1 MLWVYRLGRRVAYA
15 LVAKADAVMNHERI
29 IWWIVLGPLCA
40 LLILTVAI
48 GAGPVNAAFEA
59 LFQGI
64 SWVVAVWLVLL
75 GVA

>member
-1 MLWVYRLGRRVAYA
+1 
-15 LVAKADAVMNHERI
+15 MNHERI

-40 LLILTVAI
+40 LLILTFVI

-64 SWVVAVWLVLL
+64 AWIVAVWLVLL
-75 GVA
+75 GAV

>member
-1 MLWVYRLGRRVAYA
+1 
-15 LVAKADAVMNHERI
+15 MNYERI

-40 LLILTVAI
+40 LAILTFVF

-64 SWVVAVWLVLL
+64 AWIVAVWLVLL
-75 GVA
+75 GLA

>member
-1 MLWVYRLGRRVAYA
+1 MRRLTIPKITG
-15 LVAKADAVMNHERI
+15 LGIGAKAMTPERI

-59 LFQGI
+59 AFQAI
-64 SWVVAVWLVLL
+64 AWIVAVWLVLL
-75 GVA
+75 GLA

>member
-1 MLWVYRLGRRVAYA
+1 
-15 LVAKADAVMNHERI
+15 MNHERI

-40 LLILTVAI
+40 LLALSLIF
-48 GAGPVNAAFEA
+48 GAGPVSAAFEA

-64 SWVVAVWLVLL
+64 AWIVAVWLVLV